1 MNDVRPS
8 SRRATVVAVA
18 ILIATALAPW
28 GRAQTPSAAPQAAAP
43 PAATAAKRAFEP
55 ADWYKLKTVAAP
67 AMSPDGK
74 YVAVQVTSVVEAKNA
89 RMSEIWVV
97 ATAPDGGAPV
107 RFSAPGFDSTAP
119 RFSPDSTHVIYTST
133 RPGYSTTQWAAR
145 VDRPGG
151 ESPYT
156 AAAEGPGRGGYERR
170 RILGTPG
177 RPGAGAGVEPAG
189 RQEFHRLHRRRE
201 RRRES
206 RRRRPRPRQRLERS
220 LREDAADGQTAG
232 ERGHAAARSGAVRR
246 HADHR
251 HALQGQRPRL
261 RPEHRRAGRPRRRS
275 RPRRPRACRGPA
287 ADADSR
293 RSPRRRRAQG
303 DHELDLLAPRRDRVA
318 RRQVDRLRR
327 RRRSPSR
334 SRTAQGSRRDRQAR
348 DRRGA
353 HCRDAR
359 ADAGGSLRDARRP
372 AARRGASGRP
382 ATRAASPGRRT
393 RASLPSR
400 RTTGSAPTPTSSPP
414 TSRP

>member
-43 PAATAAKRAFEP
+43 PAATPGAKRAFEP
-55 ADWYKLKTVAAP
+55 ADWYKLKTITAP

-97 ATAPDGGAPV
+97 ATAPDGGTPV

-133 RPGYSTTQWAAR
+133 RPGYTTTQWAVR

-156 AAAEGPGRGGYERR
+156 AAAEGPAEADTSGGEFSGRQGGPGQGPASSQPADKSFTVYTGVESAGGNRGG
-170 RILGTPG
+170 
-177 RPGAGAGVEPAG
+177 GA
-189 RQEFHRLHRRRE
+189 
-201 RRRES
+201 
-206 RRRRPRPRQRLERS
+206 RPRQRPERS

-232 ERGHAAARSGAVRR
+232 ERGHAAARSDAVRR

-261 RPEHRRAGRPRRRS
+261 RPEHRRAGRTRRRS
-275 RPRRPRACRGPA
+275 RPRRSRACRRPA

-293 RSPRRRRAQG
+293 RPARRRRTQG
-303 DHELDLLAPRRDRVA
+303 DHELDLLAPRRDRLA
-318 RRQVDRLRR
+318 RWQVDRLRR
-327 RRRSPSR
+327 RRRPSSR
-334 SRTAQGSRRDRQAR
+334 SRTAEGPRRDRSSSGPT
-348 DRRGA
+348 RRA
-353 HCRDAR
+353 PP
-359 ADAGGSLRDARRP
+359 RR
-372 AARRGASGRP
+372 ASGC
-382 ATRAASPGRRT
+382 
-393 RASLPSR
+393 SR
-400 RTTGSAPTPTSSPP
+400 ISS
-414 TSRP
+414 